1 MLAPRRRHGM
11 ARPISDEELQLKK
24 RARRRLVGAIVLV
37 SAVAVILP
45 MVLDSEPKS
54 VNQNVD
60 IQIPP
65 TDSPE
70 LKTKTGT
77 PGLTI
82 ADAEKDKA
90 LPPSAAQAQPS
101 TSKIEAD
108 SPPASKSIAPELKGD
123 TAGSARPAEPTSAAE
138 AAAESGSRSG
148 AAATKEIT
156 QTQVSRKQSGPEQ
169 GPEDGR
175 TPGGEQLKAA
185 TKEGLTAANA
195 AYVVQVAAL
204 ADSIRVKQLQ
214 KQIAGAG
221 VKAYTEVVSTKRG
234 HVTRV
239 RAGPYAT
246 REAAEKARTQLKK
259 VGLEGKVVPR

>member
-1 MLAPRRRHGM
+1 
-11 ARPISDEELQLKK
+11 
-24 RARRRLVGAIVLV
+24 V
-37 SAVAVILP
+37 SAVAVVLP

-65 TDSPE
+65 TDSPQVRA
-70 LKTKTGT
+70 KAVT
-77 PGLTI
+77 PGLNS
-82 ADAEKDKA
+82 AEAEKGKA
-90 LPPSAAQAQPS
+90 PPPSATRTEPGAATAEANSASVPRP
-101 TSKIEAD
+101 IE
-108 SPPASKSIAPELKGD
+108 SEPKGD
-123 TAGSARPAEPTSAAE
+123 TAGSARPVERSG
-138 AAAESGSRSG
+138 AAAAPSEPGSRSG
-148 AAATKEIT
+148 AAVTKEIT
-156 QTQVSRKQSGPEQ
+156 QTEVTRRQSVA
-169 GPEDGR
+169 EDGGEGGK
-175 TPGGEQLKAA
+175 TSPGESPKAA
-185 TKEGLTAANA
+185 TKEPSTVANA

-221 VKAYTEVVSTKRG
+221 VKAYTEVVSTKSG

-259 VGLEGKVVPR
+259 VGLEGKVVPK

>member
-1 MLAPRRRHGM
+1 MRPRRRHGM

-45 MVLDSEPKS
+45 MVLDSEPKA

-65 TDSPE
+65 TDSPDRA
-70 LKTKTGT
+70 KIVT
-77 PGLTI
+77 PGLVI
-82 ADAEKDKA
+82 ADADKGKGS
-90 LPPSAAQAQPS
+90 PPSAKQTEPRAAS
-101 TSKIEAD
+101 TTEAD
-108 SPPASKSIAPELKGD
+108 SASVSRSIEAEPKGD
-123 TAGSARPAEPTSAAE
+123 TASSARPVKP
-138 AAAESGSRSG
+138 SG
-148 AAATKEIT
+148 AAAGPSEPGSPGAVLTKEIT
-156 QTQVSRKQSGPEQ
+156 QNEATRKQSVADDAREGSRAPA
-169 GPEDGR
+169 
-175 TPGGEQLKAA
+175 GEPPKAA
-185 TKEGLTAANA
+185 TKEPSTAANA

-204 ADSIRVKQLQ
+204 SDSIRVKQLQ

-221 VKAYTEVVSTKRG
+221 VKAYTEVVSTKSG

>member
-1 MLAPRRRHGM
+1 M

-54 VNQNVD
+54 VKQNID

-70 LKTKTGT
+70 LKTRTVT
-77 PGLTI
+77 PGLNV
-82 ADAEKDKA
+82 ADVEKGKA
-90 LPPSAAQAQPS
+90 LPPSVPQAEPS
-101 TSKIEAD
+101 TSTSQVD
-108 SPPASKSIAPELKGD
+108 SAPVSRSVAPEPKGD
-123 TAGSARPAEPTSAAE
+123 TAGSARSVEPTSAAE
-138 AAAESGSRSG
+138 TAGESGPRSG
-148 AAATKEIT
+148 AALTQAIT
-156 QTQVSRKQSGPEQ
+156 QTELSRKQSMAEQ
-169 GPEDGR
+169 SGEGGR
-175 TPGGEQLKAA
+175 TQGGEQAKAA
-185 TKEGLTAANA
+185 TKEGSTAANA
-195 AYVVQVAAL
+195 HYVVQVAAL
-204 ADSIRVKQLQ
+204 SDSMRVKQLQ

>member
-1 MLAPRRRHGM
+1 MLAPRRRRGM

-60 IQIPP
+60 IHIPP

-70 LKTKTGT
+70 LKTKTAT
-77 PGLTI
+77 PGLNI
-82 ADAEKDKA
+82 ADAEKGKA
-90 LPPSAAQAQPS
+90 LPPSVPQTEPS
-101 TSKIEAD
+101 TSTSEAD
-108 SPPASKSIAPELKGD
+108 SSSVSRSLAPEPKGD
-123 TAGSARPAEPTSAAE
+123 TAGSARRVEPTSAAE
-138 AAAESGSRSG
+138 GAGESVPRTG
-148 AAATKEIT
+148 AASTKEIT
-156 QTQVSRKQSGPEQ
+156 QTELSRKQSLAEQ
-169 GPEDGR
+169 DGEGGR
-175 TPGGEQLKAA
+175 TPGGEPPKAA
-185 TKEGLTAANA
+185 TKDSSTAANS

>member
-1 MLAPRRRHGM
+1 M

-54 VNQNVD
+54 VNHNVD

-65 TDSPE
+65 SDAPE
-70 LKTKTGT
+70 FRAKTVA
-77 PGLTI
+77 PGSHI
-82 ADAEKDKA
+82 ANADKSKA
-90 LPPSAAQAQPS
+90 PAPGATHTEPSAS
-101 TSKIEAD
+101 TAEVD
-108 SPPASKSIAPELKGD
+108 SASVSGSIGSEPKGGI
-123 TAGSARPAEPTSAAE
+123 ANSARPVEPAGATAAGTE
-138 AAAESGSRSG
+138 AGSRS
-148 AAATKEIT
+148 AAVPKKEIT
-156 QTQVSRKQSGPEQ
+156 QTEVTRKQSVAD
-169 GPEDGR
+169 DGR
-175 TPGGEQLKAA
+175 EGGKGPAGEPPQTA
-185 TKEGLTAANA
+185 TKEPSIGANA
-195 AYVVQVAAL
+195 AFVVQVAAL
-204 ADSIRVKQLQ
+204 SDSIRVKQLQ

-259 VGLEGKVVPR
+259 VGLEGKVVAK

>member
-1 MLAPRRRHGM
+1 M

-45 MVLDSEPKS
+45 MVLDSEPKA
-54 VNQNVD
+54 VNQHVD

-65 TDSPE
+65 TDSQDRA
-70 LKTKTGT
+70 KTVA
-77 PGLTI
+77 PGLVI
-82 ADAEKDKA
+82 ADVDKGKGS
-90 LPPSAAQAQPS
+90 PPSAIQTEPRGAP
-101 TSKIEAD
+101 TTEAD
-108 SPPASKSIAPELKGD
+108 SASVSRSIEPEPKGD
-123 TAGSARPAEPTSAAE
+123 TAGSARPVEPSGTAPAPSE
-138 AAAESGSRSG
+138 PGSRSG
-148 AAATKEIT
+148 TALTKEIT
-156 QTQVSRKQSGPEQ
+156 QNEAARKQSVA
-169 GPEDGR
+169 EDGR
-175 TPGGEQLKAA
+175 EGSRAPAGERPKAA
-185 TKEGLTAANA
+185 TKEPSTAANA

-204 ADSIRVKQLQ
+204 SDSIRVKQLQ

-221 VKAYTEVVSTKRG
+221 VKAYTEVVSTKSG

>member
-1 MLAPRRRHGM
+1 M

-54 VNQNVD
+54 VKQNVD

-70 LKTKTGT
+70 LKT
-77 PGLTI
+77 PGLNI
-82 ADAEKDKA
+82 GDAAKGKA
-90 LPPSAAQAQPS
+90 LPPSATQAEPS
-101 TSKIEAD
+101 TSRSEAD
-108 SPPASKSIAPELKGD
+108 SASVSRSMSPEPKADPAA
-123 TAGSARPAEPTSAAE
+123 ARSVEPTSAVD
-138 AAAESGSRSG
+138 AAAETVSRSG
-148 AAATKEIT
+148 AAPTKAIT
-156 QTQVSRKQSGPEQ
+156 QPELSRKQSVAD
-169 GPEDGR
+169 DGR
-175 TPGGEQLKAA
+175 EGARPPGGEQPKAA
-185 TKEGLTAANA
+185 AKDASTTANA

-221 VKAYTEVVSTKRG
+221 VKAYTEVVSTKGG
-234 HVTRV
+234 HVTRI

-259 VGLEGKVVPR
+259 VGLEGKVVPK

>member
-1 MLAPRRRHGM
+1 M

-45 MVLDSEPKS
+45 MVLDSEPKA

-65 TDSPE
+65 TDSPDRA
-70 LKTKTGT
+70 KTVT
-77 PGLTI
+77 PGFVI
-82 ADAEKDKA
+82 ADADKGKGS
-90 LPPSAAQAQPS
+90 PPSAKQTEPRAAS
-101 TSKIEAD
+101 TTEAD
-108 SPPASKSIAPELKGD
+108 SASVSRTIEAEAKGD
-123 TAGSARPAEPTSAAE
+123 TASSARPVEP
-138 AAAESGSRSG
+138 SG
-148 AAATKEIT
+148 AVAGPSEPGSPGAVLTKEIT
-156 QTQVSRKQSGPEQ
+156 QNEATRKQSVADDAREGSRAPA
-169 GPEDGR
+169 
-175 TPGGEQLKAA
+175 GEPPKAA
-185 TKEGLTAANA
+185 TKEPSTAANA

-204 ADSIRVKQLQ
+204 SDSIRVKQLQ

-221 VKAYTEVVSTKRG
+221 VKAYTEVVSTKSG